1 MRRWMLIAAT
11 AICLGGLSLAIDAKP
26 AQADDY
32 WDGYWGWY
40 DGTYRPYVTRRYYG
54 ASPVYPSPYSAPYY
68 GPAYGYYPG
77 DRYYPADRYYG
88 SRYYGDYYG
97 TRDLGYRDVPGAGGQ
112 VRVGPL
118 RFGWR

>member
-1 MRRWMLIAAT
+1 MRRWMLIIAT
-11 AICLGGLSLAIDAKP
+11 AICLGGLSLATEATP

-40 DGTYRPYVTRRYYG
+40 DGTYRPYVTRRYYS
-54 ASPVYPSPYSAPYY
+54 ASPVYPAPYAGPSYY

-77 DRYYPADRYYG
+77 DRYYG

-97 TRDLGYRDVPGAGGQ
+97 TRDFGYRDFPGGGGQ

-118 RFGWR
+118 RYGWR